1 MSKQPRKPDSLLDTL
16 LAIGRLLLAGLGV
29 IGLGVHLFREDGWL
43 QQGFSK
49 LFESTTT
56 MLAIPVII
64 LLIYLANRW
73 LTAPERG
80 ELSSRGN
87 IPLYIMMAIGGYF
100 LYTLATTGDF

>member
-1 MSKQPRKPDSLLDTL
+1 MSKQPRKPDSTLDTL
-16 LAIGRLLLAGLGV
+16 LAIGRLLLAGLGM
-29 IGLGVHLFREDGWL
+29 IGLGVHLFRDDGWL
-43 QQGFSK
+43 AQGLSK
-49 LFESTTT
+49 VFESTTT
-56 MLAIPVII
+56 MLAIPVGI

-100 LYTLATTGDF
+100 VYALATTGDF